1 MAGLKIQELRGE
13 AEAELRQKIDQ
24 SRKELAALRL
34 RGSQGA
40 LEQPHQIPALRR
52 NIARIMT
59 VLREQASSRK
69 AS

>member
-1 MAGLKIQELRGE
+1 MAGPKIQELRGE

-24 SRKELAALRL
+24 SRKELATLRL
-34 RGSQGA
+34 RASQGA

-59 VLREQASSRK
+59 VLREQATARK
-69 AS
+69 A